1 MPVRAAY
8 LIVHERL
15 DAADN
20 DIMQL
25 ALPVDG
31 RQEGDTAQTARKVD
45 AVVTSNCTAR
55 CVHALC
61 ETIAQYK
68 LKAVYGRRSLP
79 ATGLH
84 TAPRNMS
91 GQCGLPPSAPKAT
104 YAHAYLTMLLS
115 ADAEDVGPWST
126 PMSVVSKQ
134 SAAQHN

>member
-1 MPVRAAY
+1 MRAAY

-45 AVVTSNCTAR
+45 AVVTSTAR
-55 CVHALC
+55 CLHALY

-68 LKAVYGRRSLP
+68 LKAVYRPTKLTCNRTAQCTSQHGWPVRTPSIRS
-79 ATGLH
+79 
-84 TAPRNMS
+84 
-91 GQCGLPPSAPKAT
+91 KAT